1 VSLRRLVFGAAL
13 SAIAAA
19 PLPAQN
25 AAPSPA
31 RESAAQKDARMAWW
45 RDARFGM
52 FIHFGLYAVPAGT
65 WNGQRVPG
73 LGEWIMA
80 RAPIP
85 VNEYAPLAKRFDPER
100 FDADAWVRIAKDAGM
115 RYIIITSKHHEGFAL
130 FDSKVSRYDVMDAT
144 PYRKD
149 IIRALSSAAHRAGL
163 KFGVYYSIMDWHHP
177 DAQAPAYPDYNSRT
191 FTNPNFSRYVET
203 YMKPQLREL
212 VTQYPEIDVLW
223 FDGEWIADWSDAQ
236 GKSLYDWLRT
246 MRPSLIINNRVGHSR
261 QGMQGMS
268 ATSDAPG
275 DFGTP
280 EQQVPPQGLPG
291 VDWETCMTINDTW
304 GFQSF
309 DDDWKDTKTL
319 VRTLVDVASK
329 GGNLL
334 LNVGP
339 TSRGEIPWQS
349 VSRLREMGE
358 WTRVNGESVYGSAA
372 SPFGLPAWGRYTAKP
387 SAGKVYAH
395 VFDWPKSH
403 ELVLTGVTA
412 RPSAVYLLA
421 DRKPLAVEQRA
432 DGLVV
437 TLPPVPPSRIDAV
450 LVLETG
456 ASTAPAR

>member
-1 VSLRRLVFGAAL
+1 
-13 SAIAAA
+13 
-19 PLPAQN
+19 
-25 AAPSPA
+25 
-31 RESAAQKDARMAWW
+31 
-45 RDARFGM
+45 
-52 FIHFGLYAVPAGT
+52 
-65 WNGQRVPG
+65 
-73 LGEWIMA
+73 
-80 RAPIP
+80 
-85 VNEYAPLAKRFDPER
+85 
-100 FDADAWVRIAKDAGM
+100 
-115 RYIIITSKHHEGFAL
+115 
-130 FDSKVSRYDVMDAT
+130 
-144 PYRKD
+144 
-149 IIRALSSAAHRAGL
+149 
-163 KFGVYYSIMDWHHP
+163 
-177 DAQAPAYPDYNSRT
+177 
-191 FTNPNFSRYVET
+191 
-203 YMKPQLREL
+203 MKPQLREL

-236 GKSLYDWLRT
+236 GKSLYDWLRS

-268 ATSDAPG
+268 ASSDAPG

-291 VDWETCMTINDTW
+291 VDWETCMTINETW

-339 TSRGEIPWQS
+339 TSQGEIPWQS

-358 WTRVNGESVYGSAA
+358 WTRANGESVYGSAA
-372 SPFGLPAWGRYTAKP
+372 SPFGLPAWGRYTAKA

-412 RPSAVYLLA
+412 RPRAAYLLA
-421 DRKPLAVEQRA
+421 DRKPLEVEQRA
-432 DGLVV
+432 DEFVV
-437 TLPPVPPSRIDAV
+437 KLPAVPPSRIDAV
-450 LVLETG
+450 LVLETE
-456 ASTAPAR
+456 AAPAR